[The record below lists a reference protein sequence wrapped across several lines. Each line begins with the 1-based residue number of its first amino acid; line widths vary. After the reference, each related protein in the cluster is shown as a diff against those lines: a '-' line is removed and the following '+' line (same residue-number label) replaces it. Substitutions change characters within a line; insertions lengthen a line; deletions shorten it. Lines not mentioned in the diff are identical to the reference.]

1 MDPMT
6 LVTQYNVLQN
16 GPPEESK
23 LASYMVCLKIESI
36 LILNIN

>member
-6 LVTQYNVLQN
+6 LVTQYNLLQN

-23 LASYMVCLKIESI
+23 LATYMVCLKILYISVI
-36 LILNIN
+36 L

>member
-6 LVTQYNVLQN
+6 LVTQYNLLQN

-23 LASYMVCLKIESI
+23 LATYMVCLEILYISI
-36 LILNIN
+36 IL